1 MKRILGLDLG
11 SSSIGWAV
19 IEEYSKEILAEEPAP
34 IKDKI
39 IAIGSRIIPLST
51 DESTQFSKGQAL
63 TKNADRTSKRTQ
75 RKGYDRYQLRRAL
88 LIDKLKQLGMHDGT
102 TLQLTKLELWSKR
115 AKAVTEQIT
124 LLELG
129 RVLCHINQKR
139 GYRTVKSD
147 YGDKKQGA
155 YVAQVLEHH
164 KEINEKGVTI
174 GQFLYEGLKSDIAYR
189 CKEHIFPRMAYMEE
203 FDAIMACQKKF
214 YPNILTDE
222 NIAYIRNYIIF
233 HQRPLKSC
241 KHLVAQC
248 ELEHREITKGNRIIN
263 CSPKVAPRTSPLFQV
278 CKIWESINNI
288 NIPNKLNDYL
298 HITLEQK
305 QAIFDF
311 MNTHE
316 KLKANDLKT
325 LLGVKSKEWQFGKA
339 VGGTGLQG
347 NTTYCAINKALA
359 NYMDRNSLLKFD
371 LRIED
376 TELVDTETGEIAET
390 KIIDKSFE
398 KEPLYILWHT
408 LYSISNIDELKSALR
423 GKFKITDESVIEA
436 LCQIDFVKAGYS
448 NKSSRAIRKI
458 LPYLQNGI
466 QYHEAKL
473 MAGYNDITL
482 TKEQNEARELAEKLL
497 PIKKGELRQP
507 VVEKILNQ
515 LVNLVN
521 ALMEEHGR
529 FDEIRV
535 ELARELK
542 QNKEERES
550 ATKAIAKSQ
559 KENEEIAKR
568 IQNEYGLTP
577 TRSRIQKY
585 KMWEETEHI
594 CIYCGKT
601 VNVKEFLLGFGVE
614 VEHIIPRSVLFD
626 DSFSNKVCSCRECNK
641 EKDNRTAYDYMAKKE
656 EGEFQAYIERI
667 NDLAERKRISNTKY
681 KKLLMPSNELP
692 TDFIERQLRESQYI
706 AKKAKEI
713 LQTICYNVYSTSGS
727 ITDYIRHIWGWDE
740 VLHNLNFNRYKKAG
754 LTEMVEREI
763 NGKKVEVERISGWQK
778 RMDHRHHAIDAL
790 TIACTKQGYIQ
801 RINNLNSLKEIP
813 YTSFADSKQDSTTQ
827 QHSIN
832 LERYIR
838 MQPHFSTA
846 EVEQAV
852 EGIAISFKS
861 GKRAASIGK
870 RYVYKGGKRICA
882 QKGIIIPRGAL
893 SEESV
898 YGRIQDS
905 NTGKQEYVIK
915 YKIGNITPKD
925 LESVV
930 DKRIREILRNRLE
943 QFGGKPEKAF
953 AEPVLDHQGN
963 AIRSVRCRTGLNAT
977 VPLRYN
983 EENKPIAFVKPGNN
997 HHVAIYEDENGKLQE
1012 HIVTFWHAVERKKY
1026 GIPTVI
1032 TDTAEVWDNI
1042 TDRMP
1047 ESFQEQLPKSA
1058 TWKFRFSMQQNEM
1071 FILGMEDE
1079 LYNDAMQKN
1088 DYATLSR
1095 HLYRVQSLSQKDY
1108 FFRHHL
1114 ETTVDDKY
1122 NGEKNATLSTIM
1134 GKLVRIKS
1142 LGSLMDKKPHKVHIS
1157 ITGKITE
1164 I

>member
-11 SSSIGWAV
+11 SSSIGWAI
-19 IEEYSKEILAEEPAP
+19 IEEHSKEILTEETAA

-39 IAIGSRIIPLST
+39 VAIGSRIIPLST
-51 DESTQFSKGQAL
+51 EESTQFSKGQAL

-75 RKGYDRYQLRRAL
+75 RKGYDRYQLRRSL
-88 LIDKLKQLGMHDGT
+88 LIEKLKQLGMHNGT

-115 AKAVTEQIT
+115 AKAVSEQIS

-147 YGDKKQGA
+147 YGDKEKSG
-155 YVAQVLEHH
+155 YVSEVLGRH
-164 KEINEKGVTI
+164 KEIKEQGLTI
-174 GQFLYEGLKSDIAYR
+174 GQFLYNGLKSDMAFR
-189 CKEHIFPRMAYMEE
+189 CKECIFPRVAYMEE
-203 FDAIMACQKKF
+203 YDAIMACQKKF
-214 YPNILTDE
+214 YPELLTE
-222 NIAYIRNYIIF
+222 EVIAHIRNYIIF

-248 ELEHREITKGNRIIN
+248 ELEHREIIKDGRIIN
-263 CSPKVAPRTSPLFQV
+263 CSPKVAPRTSPLFQI

-288 NIPNKLNDYL
+288 NVENKVNDSL
-298 HITLEQK
+298 HITFEQK
-305 QAIFDF
+305 QAIFNF

-316 KLKANDLKT
+316 KLKANDLKA
-325 LLGVKSKEWQFGKA
+325 LLGIKSKEWQFGKA

-347 NTTYCAINKALA
+347 NTTYCAISKALE
-359 NYMDRNSLLKFD
+359 NYKERDSLLKFD
-371 LRIED
+371 LRTENV
-376 TELVDTETGEIAET
+376 ELVDTETGEINET
-390 KIIDKSFE
+390 RIIDKSFE
-398 KEPLYILWHT
+398 KEPLYVLWHT
-408 LYSISNIDELKSALR
+408 LYSISNIEELKATLR
-423 GKFKITDESVIEA
+423 NKFNIEDENVIEA
-436 LCQIDFVKAGYS
+436 LCQIDFVKAGYC
-448 NKSSRAIRKI
+448 NKSARAIRKI
-458 LPYLQNGI
+458 LPHLQDGM
-466 QYHEAKL
+466 QYHEAKI
-473 MAGYNDITL
+473 MAGYNDVTL
-482 TKEQNEARELAEKLL
+482 TKKQNEVRELAEKLL

-515 LVNLVN
+515 LINLVN

-550 ATKAIAKSQ
+550 ATKAIAKNQ

-568 IQNEYGLTP
+568 IQEEYGLTP

-626 DSFSNKVCSCRECNK
+626 DSFANKVCSCSKCNK
-641 EKDNRTAYDYMAKKE
+641 EKNNRTAYDYMTSKQD
-656 EGEFQAYIERI
+656 GEFEAYIERV
-667 NDLAERKRISNTKY
+667 NDLSERKRISNTKR
-681 KKLLMPSNELP
+681 KKLLMSMSELP

-713 LQTICYNVYSTSGS
+713 LQTICYNVYSTCGG
-727 ITDYIRHIWGWDE
+727 ITDFIRHLWGWDE
-740 VLHNLNFNRYKKAG
+740 VLHTLNFNRYQKAG

-763 NGKKVEVERISGWQK
+763 NGKKVEVERIAGWSK

-801 RINNLNSLKEIP
+801 RINNLNSLKEISFS
-813 YTSFADSKQDSTTQ
+813 SFADSKQDTTTQ
-827 QHSIN
+827 QRLTR
-832 LERYIR
+832 LERYIK

-846 EVEQAV
+846 EVEKAV

-870 RYVYKGGKRICA
+870 RYLYKGGKRVCV
-882 QKGIIIPRGAL
+882 QQGIIIPRGAL

-898 YGRIQDS
+898 YGLIQDS
-905 NTGKQEYVIK
+905 QTGKQEYVIK
-915 YKIGNITPKD
+915 YKIENITPKD

-983 EENKPIAFVKPGNN
+983 EQNEPIAFVKPGNN

-1026 GIPTVI
+1026 GIPTII
-1032 TDTAEVWDNI
+1032 TNPGDVWDNV

-1047 ESFQEQLPKSA
+1047 ESFQKQLPESA
-1058 TWKFRFSMQQNEM
+1058 TWKFKFSMQQNEM

-1079 LYNDAMQKN
+1079 LYNNAMQKN
-1088 DYATLSR
+1088 DYATLSKY
-1095 HLYRVQSLSQKDY
+1095 LYRVQSLSQKDY
-1108 FFRHHL
+1108 SFRHHL

-1122 NGEKNATLSTIM
+1122 NGEKNAALSTQM
-1134 GKLVRIKS
+1134 GKLIRIKS
-1142 LGSLMDKKPHKVHIS
+1142 LVALENKKPHKVHIC
-1157 ITGKITE
+1157 ITGRITE

>member
-11 SSSIGWAV
+11 SSSIGWAI
-19 IEEYSKEILAEEPAP
+19 IEEYSKEILTEESTP

-39 IAIGSRIIPLST
+39 VAIGSRIIPLST
-51 DESTQFSKGQAL
+51 DESTQFSKGQAI
-63 TKNADRTSKRTQ
+63 TKNAERTSKRTQ
-75 RKGYDRYQLRRAL
+75 RKGYDRYQQRRAL
-88 LIDKLKQLGMHDGT
+88 LIDKLKELGMHEGT
-102 TLQLTKLELWSKR
+102 TLKLTKLELWGKR
-115 AKAVTEQIT
+115 AQAVNEQIS

-139 GYRTVKSD
+139 GYRTVKAD
-147 YGDKKQGA
+147 YGDKKQSA
-155 YVAQVLEHH
+155 YVSQVLEHH
-164 KEINEKGVTI
+164 KEINEKGLTV
-174 GQFLYEGLKSDIAYR
+174 GQFLYEGLKSNIAYR

-203 FDAIMACQKKF
+203 YDAIMNCQKIF
-214 YPNILTDE
+214 YPELLTDE
-222 NIAYIRNYIIF
+222 VIAHIRNYIIF

-248 ELEHREITKGNRIIN
+248 ELEHREIIKGDRIIN
-263 CSPKVAPRTSPLFQV
+263 CSPKVAPRTSPLFQI

-288 NIPNKLNDYL
+288 NIENKINDSL

-305 QAIFDF
+305 QAIFNF

-325 LLGVKSKEWQFGKA
+325 LLGIKSKDWQFGKA

-347 NTTYCAINKALA
+347 NTTYCAINKALE
-359 NYMDRNSLLKFD
+359 NYKERNSLLRFD
-371 LRIED
+371 LKTED
-376 TELVDTETGEIAET
+376 IELVDTETGEINKT
-390 KIIDKSFE
+390 RIIDKSFE
-398 KEPLYILWHT
+398 KEPLYVLWHT
-408 LYSISNIDELKSALR
+408 LYSISNIDELKQTLR
-423 GKFKITDESVIEA
+423 NKFKITDENVIDA

-448 NKSSRAIRKI
+448 NKSSRAMRKI
-458 LPYLQNGI
+458 LPYLQEGM

-473 MAGYNDITL
+473 MAGYNDVTL

-521 ALMEEHGR
+521 ALMQEHGR

-542 QNKEERES
+542 QNKEEREQ
-550 ATKAIAKSQ
+550 ATKAISKNQ
-559 KENEEIAKR
+559 TENEKIAKR
-568 IQNEYGLTP
+568 IQEEFGLTP

-626 DSFSNKVCSCRECNK
+626 DSFANKVCSCSKCNK
-641 EKDNRTAYDYMAKKE
+641 EKNNRTAYDYMKSKSE
-656 EGEFQAYIERI
+656 EDFTAYIERI
-667 NDLAERKRISNTKY
+667 NDLTEQKKISNTKRN
-681 KKLLMPSNELP
+681 KLLMPASELP

-713 LQTICYNVYSTSGS
+713 LETVCYNVYSTSGG
-727 ITDYIRHIWGWDE
+727 ITDFIRHLWGWDE
-740 VLHNLNFNRYKKAG
+740 VLHTLNFNRYKKAG
-754 LTEMVEREI
+754 LTEMVEREV
-763 NGKKVEVERISGWQK
+763 NGKKVEVERIAGWSK
-778 RMDHRHHAIDAL
+778 RMDHRHHAVDAL

-801 RINNLNSLKEIP
+801 RINNLNSLKEI
-813 YTSFADSKQDSTTQ
+813 SFSSFTDSKQDTTTQ
-827 QHSIN
+827 QRLTR
-832 LERYIR
+832 LERYIK

-852 EGIAISFKS
+852 EGIAISFKG

-870 RYVYKGGKRICA
+870 RYVYKGGKRTCV
-882 QKGIIIPRGAL
+882 QQGIIIPRGAL
-893 SEESV
+893 SKEFI
-898 YGRIQDS
+898 YGCIQDS
-905 NTGKQEYVIK
+905 NTMKSEYVIK
-915 YKIGNITPKD
+915 YKVGDINLKD
-925 LESVV
+925 IEYVV

-943 QFGGKPEKAF
+943 HFDGKPEKAF
-953 AEPVLDHQGN
+953 AAPVFDHQGN

-983 EENKPIAFVKPGNN
+983 EKNEPIAFVKPGNN

-1012 HIVTFWHAVERKKY
+1012 HIVTFWHAVERKKF
-1026 GIPTVI
+1026 GIPTII
-1032 TDTAEVWDNI
+1032 TNPAEAWDKVN
-1042 TDRMP
+1042 DRMP
-1047 ESFQEQLPKSA
+1047 ASFLNQLPPSA
-1058 TWKFRFSMQQNEM
+1058 TWKFKFSMQENEM

-1079 LYNDAMQKN
+1079 LYNDAMQRN
-1088 DYATLSR
+1088 DYATLGKY
-1095 HLYRVQSLSQKDY
+1095 LYRTQSISEGDY
-1108 FFRHHL
+1108 FFRHHI
-1114 ETTVDDKY
+1114 ETINDKSSVAR
-1122 NGEKNATLSTIM
+1122 EM
-1134 GKLVRIKS
+1134 GKMKRLSLKS
-1142 LGSLMDKKPHKVHIS
+1142 LFESNPKKVHIS

-1164 I
+1164 K